1 MPEKC
6 GGFGSLVF
14 VSTLQHSIDDKHM
27 NVLALKLLDASLP
40 LRYFGGFFFSLK
52 FQGLFTYI
60 YIFFFAGVLLCLVSP
75 NCSNAVTL
83 DSGTDTLQ
91 CSLLPACRRAAALV
105 AV

>member
-14 VSTLQHSIDDKHM
+14 VSTLQHSVDDKHM

-40 LRYFGGFFFSLK
+40 LRYFGGFFFFLEVSRLIY
-52 FQGLFTYI
+52 LFI
-60 YIFFFAGVLLCLVSP
+60 YFADVLLCLVSP

-83 DSGTDTLQ
+83 DSSTDTLQ
-91 CSLLPACRRAAALV
+91 CSPLPACRRAAALV

>member
-14 VSTLQHSIDDKHM
+14 VSTLQHSVDDKHM

-40 LRYFGGFFFSLK
+40 LRYFGGFFFFFEVSRFIYL
-52 FQGLFTYI
+52 YI
-60 YIFFFAGVLLCLVSP
+60 YFFAGVLLCLVSP

-83 DSGTDTLQ
+83 DSSTDTLQ